1 MDRETRICVN
11 CKSSFVIETDDF
23 SFYEK
28 IKVSPPTFCPECRSQ
43 RRFIWRNERTLHKR
57 ECDLCKK
64 GIIGLY
70 PAGVPFPVYC
80 YECWY
85 SDQWDGLDYG
95 IDYEP
100 GVPFFTQL
108 KKVLDTV
115 PRLAIWIVQST
126 NSPYTNQSYSNKNC
140 YLSYALRDSE
150 DSAYI
155 TRVVDLKKSFDC
167 LYTHHSD
174 TVYQTVNVEKSY
186 RSAFV
191 DESEGAVDS
200 YFISN
205 SKNCQQC
212 LGGVN
217 LRSSTN
223 VFFGQQMS
231 KEDYKA
237 QLAEFDMGSRAIID
251 VLKTEFQNLKM
262 RSPMKFAKLIN
273 CQNTTGDHVTN
284 ARNCQNIFDGF
295 ELENCKY
302 SMWIYNTKE
311 TYDSYG
317 LGGSEFVYETMA
329 CEDINNVKLCNGVD
343 TSSYVDYSM
352 FSQSST
358 NLFGCVGLKSKEY
371 CILNK
376 PLDKETY
383 TAIREQIIA
392 EMSINPYQSISGI
405 TYGYGEFFPPEFSPY
420 AYNQAVAQ
428 EVFPLSRDEAIA
440 KGYMWHDEAERN
452 YNITIQS
459 HDLPDNIK
467 DVDDSILKEVIGCA
481 HGGGCT
487 DQCTTAFRIV
497 ELELVYLRQMNLPL
511 PTLCPNCRHF
521 ERIRSRNPLKLWRRT
536 CQCAGPTSS
545 NGMYQNTATHIHEG
559 TPCQEIF
566 ETSYAPERNEIVYC
580 EKCYQAE
587 VL

>member
-1 MDRETRICVN
+1 MEAQTTSCVN
-11 CKSSFVIETDDF
+11 CKNTFVITTDDF

-28 IKVSPPTFCPECRSQ
+28 IKVPPPTFCPDCRSQ

-126 NSPYTNQSYSNKNC
+126 NSQYTNQSYSNKNC

-200 YFISN
+200 YFVSN

-223 VFFGQQMS
+223 VFFGQQLS

-237 QLAEFDMGSRAIID
+237 QLEQFDMGSRATID

-262 RSPMKFAKLIN
+262 RAPMKFAKLIN

-329 CEDINNVKLCNGVD
+329 CEYINNVKLCNGVD

-376 PLDKETY
+376 PYDRETY
-383 TAIREQIIA
+383 TAIREKIIE
-392 EMSINPYQSISGI
+392 EMNANPYQSVSGVA
-405 TYGYGEFFPPEFSPY
+405 YAYGEFFPPEFSPY

-452 YNITIQS
+452 YNITKEAQ
-459 HDLPDNIK
+459 DLPDNIK
-467 DVDDSILKEVIGCA
+467 DIDDSILKEVIGCA
-481 HGGGCT
+481 HKGNCA

-497 ELELVYLRQMNLPL
+497 ELELAYLRQMNLPL

-521 ERIRSRNPLKLWRRT
+521 ERIRSRNPLKLWKRI
-536 CQCAGPTSS
+536 CQCAGGTSS
-545 NGMYQNTATHIHEG
+545 NGIYQNSGTHVHGSEQC
-559 TPCQEIF
+559 TKEF
-566 ETSYAPERNEIVYC
+566 ETSYAPDRPEVVYC
-580 EKCYQAE
+580 EQCYQGE